1 MEWNGME
8 LDGELQRERERD
20 GMRET
25 IEAETQKNTHTHTH
39 THTHVEHIK
48 YEINNQSPIQSLFLG
63 LQCKKVGG
71 MGAQRGKMGVR

>member
-1 MEWNGME
+1 M
-8 LDGELQRERERD
+8 ERERD

-25 IEAETQKNTHTHTH
+25 NEAETQTRTH

-48 YEINNQSPIQSLFLG
+48 YEINNQSPIQSLFPD

-71 MGAQRGKMGVR
+71 MRAQTGKMGVR